1 MKATVVIVTHG
12 GWEHTERC
20 LDSLDGQTLE
30 HQVVVVDNAS
40 PDGTP
45 ARVRERWPQHVVLEN
60 ADNRGFA
67 VACNQGAAATAADVV
82 VLLNNDTI
90 CEPAFLERL
99 VAPLADDPG
108 LGSVAG
114 LLTSPGGAII
124 DSLGLSVDATLAG
137 FPRLRGRPVAEAA
150 SPLPRLAGPSG
161 GAGAYRRASWDEA
174 GGLDERLF
182 MYQEDLDLAL
192 RLRALGWGTVAA
204 PDAVAAHVGGAT
216 AGRRSAWQRRQA
228 GFSRG
233 YLLRRYGRL
242 RGRPAA
248 RTLVTEATVVA
259 ADAVIARDL
268 AALRG
273 RLAGWR
279 SARSL
284 ERRPLAPG
292 VMDDAIGLSESLRLR
307 RVDLEDSGGGAA
319 S

>member
-1 MKATVVIVTHG
+1 MTIAVVIVTHG
-12 GWEHTERC
+12 GWGHTERC
-20 LDSLDGQTLE
+20 LASLERQTLE

-45 ARVRERWPQHVVLEN
+45 ARVRDRWPRHVVIEN

-67 VACNQGAAATAADVV
+67 VACNQGAAAGDSDVV

-90 CEPAFLERL
+90 CEPEFLERL
-99 VAPLADDPG
+99 VAPLAEDPA

-114 LLTSPGGAII
+114 LMTSPGGAII
-124 DSLGLSVDATLAG
+124 DSVGLSVDATLAG
-137 FPRLRGRPVAEAA
+137 FPRLRGRPVAQAA
-150 SPLPRLAGPSG
+150 SPSPRLAGPSG
-161 GAGAYRRASWDEA
+161 GAAAYRRAAWDEA

-182 MYQEDLDLAL
+182 VYQEDLDLAL
-192 RLRALGWGTVAA
+192 RLAALGWGTTAA
-204 PDAVAAHVGGAT
+204 VGAVAVHVGSAT

-242 RGRPAA
+242 RGRPAL
-248 RTLVTEATVVA
+248 RTLVTEAAVVA
-259 ADAVIARDL
+259 ADTAVARDL

-279 SARSL
+279 AARTL
-284 ERRPLAPG
+284 ERRPLPAG
-292 VMDDAIGLSESLRLR
+292 VMAREIGLAESLRLR
-307 RVDLEDSGGGAA
+307 RVDLHEPAKEA
-319 S
+319 